1 MALAYRIGSR
11 DGYGLLL
18 TAIIWKE
25 SSFGV
30 KLINRKDGKNGSYG
44 VAQILLETAM
54 VRNNVKTSKEVRDL
68 RMKLLT
74 DHIFNLNEA
83 VKELKFWR
91 QYHKVRKKRK
101 QWRLY
106 TVASYNA
113 GFRSYKSP
121 KGRAYA
127 NDIAVR
133 IEALKKFFKRDKF
146 KINRFI
152 DLELD
157 AIAKSV
163 HGR

>member
-11 DGYGLLL
+11 NGYGLLL

-54 VRNNVKTSKEVRDL
+54 VRNNVSTSEEIRKL
-68 RMKLLT
+68 RMRLLT
-74 DHIFNLNEA
+74 DHIFNLKEA
-83 VKELKFWR
+83 VKELKFWNE
-91 QYHKVRKKRK
+91 YHKVRKKRK

-113 GFRSYKSP
+113 GYKSYNSS
-121 KGRAYA
+121 KGKAYA

-133 IEALKKFFKRDKF
+133 IEALKKFLDRDKF
-146 KINRFI
+146 EINRFI
-152 DLELD
+152 DLELE
-157 AIAKSV
+157 AISKSV